1 MKFKNYIAHILLLAF
16 VVMVSPRD
24 WWHECVHENK
34 TSTVDKHTHF
44 QKGKETCDFCQ
55 LGFHLLSEKPTISH
69 YVLENKVYE
78 NPVFSYTSNLS
89 SFLLRVEVLHLFLS
103 LKNRVV
109 FT

>member
-24 WWHECVHENK
+24 WWHDCVHEIK

-69 YVLENKVYE
+69 YFLENKVYE
-78 NPVFSYTSNLS
+78 NPVFSYTSTFS
-89 SFLLRVEVLHLFLS
+89 TFLLSTSGRGPPFIS
-103 LKNRVV
+103 
-109 FT
+109 

>member
-1 MKFKNYIAHILLLAF
+1 
-16 VVMVSPRD
+16 MVSPRD
-24 WWHECVHENK
+24 WWHDCVHENK

-109 FT
+109 ITKVKLMFHPCFQYNEN